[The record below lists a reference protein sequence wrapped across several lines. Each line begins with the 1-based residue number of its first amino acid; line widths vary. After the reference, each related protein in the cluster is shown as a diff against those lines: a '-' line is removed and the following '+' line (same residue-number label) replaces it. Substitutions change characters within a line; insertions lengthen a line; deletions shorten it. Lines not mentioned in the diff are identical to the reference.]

1 MKKILLGT
9 AALAMLFAT
18 SCQNDLDFDAAGE
31 KSTVSFQV
39 GTPEIASRAYS
50 DGATATVLQ
59 YAVYDQAGEKLEQL
73 TVTDGEIHGSTT
85 VNLQLTTGNT
95 YSVIF
100 WAAAEGAPYTV
111 DFDSKTMTVDYTGAV
126 SNDEKRDAFYKYHT
140 FTVKGAQTETIELK
154 RPFAQLNIGTADYTA
169 STSAGYTPAYSYVKV
184 PVYNTLD
191 LVEGK
196 VSTVNGTA
204 TSEDA
209 VATEFKLA
217 AIPEDETFP
226 VDGYD
231 YLSMNYL
238 LVAADKEVV
247 DVVFGYSENATTVE
261 KTRTVGSVPVQRN
274 YRTNIYGNLLTS
286 EVGINVVIKPEYDE
300 PSYEADALHKAALNG
315 GEVTLSEDVILTAPL
330 EVVGNMVIN
339 LNGKTITGTYSKSE
353 GHIIKNEGVLK
364 LVGGTISST
373 GANGGSA
380 IANYGELVVEDT
392 EVVGASIRENGNW
405 PSYPINNYGSMTLK
419 NVTITGYQG
428 AIACGD
434 AGTTILENCTIN
446 KEYLNTSSH
455 VFYIY
460 HADAHVIVN
469 GGKYTHKGMD
479 GSLAYVS
486 KGSITVNDGE
496 FSATGGGYGM
506 APLTGGSVIIK
517 GGSFTANPLAWGGN
531 ITVEGGIFAN
541 DPTKFVS
548 TGYKAIKKD
557 DKWYVAAE
565 EIDAVATTTTEL

>member
-1 MKKILLGT
+1 
-9 AALAMLFAT
+9 
-18 SCQNDLDFDAAGE
+18 
-31 KSTVSFQV
+31 
-39 GTPEIASRAYS
+39 
-50 DGATATVLQ
+50 
-59 YAVYDQAGEKLEQL
+59 
-73 TVTDGEIHGSTT
+73 
-85 VNLQLTTGNT
+85 
-95 YSVIF
+95 
-100 WAAAEGAPYTV
+100 
-111 DFDSKTMTVDYTGAV
+111 
-126 SNDEKRDAFYKYHT
+126 
-140 FTVKGAQTETIELK
+140 
-154 RPFAQLNIGTADYTA
+154 
-169 STSAGYTPAYSYVKV
+169 
-184 PVYNTLD
+184 
-191 LVEGK
+191 
-196 VSTVNGTA
+196 
-204 TSEDA
+204 
-209 VATEFKLA
+209 
-217 AIPEDETFP
+217 
-226 VDGYD
+226 
-231 YLSMNYL
+231 
-238 LVAADKEVV
+238 
-247 DVVFGYSENATTVE
+247 
-261 KTRTVGSVPVQRN
+261 
-274 YRTNIYGNLLTS
+274 
-286 EVGINVVIKPEYDE
+286 
-300 PSYEADALHKAALNG
+300 
-315 GEVTLSEDVILTAPL
+315 
-330 EVVGNMVIN
+330 MVIN

-392 EVVGASIRENGNW
+392 EVVGASIRENGKW

-469 GGKYTHKGMD
+469 GGTYTHKGMD

-565 EIDAVATTTTEL
+565 EIDAVATTTTELQAALTSGQDVLLANDVTTAKSDAGSNSYGATGINQTNGGTIDGNGNSYGVNAWGAWDSAISTTGGLIKNITINKGMRGIFVNHNSSNASKVYLENVVIDGTVYTISCDQGTNKGLEATNSTLNGWTSYAGTIGDVLFTNCYFGEG